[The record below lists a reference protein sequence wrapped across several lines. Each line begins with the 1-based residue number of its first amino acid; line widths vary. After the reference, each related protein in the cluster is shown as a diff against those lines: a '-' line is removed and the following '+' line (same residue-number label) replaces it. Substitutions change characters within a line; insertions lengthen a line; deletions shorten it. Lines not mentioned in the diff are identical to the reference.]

1 MISLDSRLRTAAEL
15 CRKGTVVADV
25 GTDHALLACYLA
37 QNGAKSVIASD
48 IREGPLEAARRTVE
62 HTGVT
67 NVRVLLSDG
76 LKAVDHADDVVICGM
91 GGELIA
97 DIVEGC
103 GFLTEDT
110 RFILQPM
117 TKSEVLRRRLYS
129 AGFEI
134 IEERTAYEGSRGY
147 AVMLVRYAG
156 EPREIDEIF
165 ALTGKITDPE
175 FLRLTAEKLLKNARG
190 MDRSADFSESA
201 AILRRNADIILGIS
215 ERLSEKQN

>member
-1 MISLDSRLRTAAEL
+1 MIALGERLKTAAKL
-15 CRKGTVVADV
+15 CRKGAAVADV

-37 QNGAKSVIASD
+37 QNGARSVVASD

-62 HTGVT
+62 RTGVT

-76 LKAVDHADDVVICGM
+76 LKAVDFADDVVICGM

-103 GFLTEDT
+103 GFLSGDT

-117 TKSEVLRRRLYS
+117 TKPDILRRRLYS

-134 IEERTAYEGSRGY
+134 VEERTAYESGHGY
-147 AVMLVRYAG
+147 AVMLVRHTG
-156 EPREIDEIF
+156 NPRDIDDIF

-175 FLRLTAEKLLKNARG
+175 FLRLTAQKLLKAAQG
-190 MDRSADFSESA
+190 MDKSAELHGSA
-201 AILRRNADIILGIS
+201 EALRKNAEIILKKAEELI
-215 ERLSEKQN
+215 